1 MQRAARVSSRH
12 NVRVDSA
19 FLRGSLRVLADVL
32 ITAGVLAIAF
42 AVYLLF
48 WTNTTA
54 RAAAAETA
62 TRLEAELDANAPV
75 TVETGEAFG
84 LIYIPRLRDD
94 VRGTPILQGVGARE
108 LSRGF
113 GHYPATPLPGQPGN
127 SGLAA
132 HRATHGEPLRFVDRL
147 QRGDRVYIRMPDA
160 WYTYRLVDDEIV
172 APQDVWVIGQQIPEE
187 LAAEQVLTL
196 TTCHPRWA
204 STQRWIWWGVLESTS
219 RDRPELT

>member
-1 MQRAARVSSRH
+1 M
-12 NVRVDSA
+12 RVDRTFLQRSA
-19 FLRGSLRVLADVL
+19 AVVADVL
-32 ITAGVLAIAF
+32 ITAGVLAVAF

-54 RAAAAETA
+54 DRAAAATA
-62 TRLEAELDANAPV
+62 KNLEASLDSAAAVRIEP
-75 TVETGEAFG
+75 GKAFG

-94 VRGTPILQGVGARE
+94 VWGEPILQGVDSAQ
-108 LSRGF
+108 LAKGF

-127 SGLAA
+127 SALAA

-147 QRGDRVYIRMPDA
+147 ERGDRVYIRMPGA
-160 WYTYRLVDDEIV
+160 WYTYRLVRDQIV
-172 APQDVWVIGQQIPEE
+172 SPTDAWVIGERIPDE
-187 LAAEQVLTL
+187 LGAEAVLTL

-219 RDRPELT
+219 RTRPEMT